1 MSTPDEVDDNIRH
14 DNDIICNDGRPNGS
28 AGTPFIDESNSLAE
42 GSGSDDCG
50 DKLTA
55 KESDPLQPK
64 MPRSRSAHKFRDV
77 KEVCVCVCVVFKS
90 SKFPLIPF
98 GYCSVSQLS
107 PFRRNDNVKH
117 GIKKSNFFWL

>member
-77 KEVCVCVCVVFKS
+77 KEVCVVFES
-90 SKFPLIPF
+90 LEFLLFPF
-98 GYCSVSQLS
+98 GCYSVSQLS
-107 PFRRNDNVKH
+107 PFRRNDNAKH